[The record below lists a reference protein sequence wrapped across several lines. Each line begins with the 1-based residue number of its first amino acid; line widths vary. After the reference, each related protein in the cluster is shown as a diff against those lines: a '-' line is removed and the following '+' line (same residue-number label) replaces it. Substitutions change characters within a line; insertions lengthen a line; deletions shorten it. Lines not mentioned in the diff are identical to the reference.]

1 MRESIDKS
9 RSKSTARS
17 QFHLVNPSTVKWHIQ
32 SNDPD
37 DMGDEEVIIPSV
49 AGELTYNYKQ
59 YHVERSQTN
68 KDYLRINSYP
78 PIISMIVDTIRNQ
91 VQFSKPP
98 GEHPSLC
105 CFISLGIPQLQAKRV
120 IKKLGEISMSFKR
133 RQKKGN
139 ELELY
144 VQSFLRSAVD
154 CPVEKYKYT
163 IITLTPE
170 VNDVLSQISFDTGL
184 TKSST
189 ALLAIYATLAQQEE
203 TPPNYRE
210 IYQDRFD
217 TTIKMLECK
226 LDAMKAMIARLDGM
240 G

>member
-1 MRESIDKS
+1 MREYTKPAN
-9 RSKSTARS
+9 RSKFSLINGGKDIKL
-17 QFHLVNPSTVKWHIQ
+17 FIQ
-32 SNDPD
+32 SNNPD
-37 DMGDEEVIIPSV
+37 EFVDDEIEIPSV
-49 AGELTYNYKQ
+49 AAELTYNYKQ
-59 YHVERSQTN
+59 YHVERSQSS
-68 KDYLRINSYP
+68 KDYLRIHSYP

-105 CFISLGIPQLQAKRV
+105 CMISLGIPQIQARKV
-120 IKKLGEISMSFKR
+120 VKNLGELSATFKR

-144 VQSFLRSAVD
+144 VQSFLRSNVD
-154 CPVEKYKYT
+154 CPVEKAKYS

-184 TKSST
+184 TKSSV
-189 ALLAIYATLAQQEE
+189 ALLSIYATLIQQVE
-203 TPPNYRE
+203 TPPNYKE

-226 LDAMKAMIARLDGM
+226 LDAMKAMIARLDREAEG